1 MTTRETT
8 TPNVEELTTLD
19 HAGVNRFSTLFAF
32 AGIDESPLRGH
43 GDEAYRVLAE
53 FLKDPELRVYAR
65 FLGAVLLEHQVW
77 GGRKSG
83 QDDPPVGGF
92 LGKAIDQ
99 VIEELT
105 PLVAARAPEF
115 FNFIESEDWEQ

>member
-1 MTTRETT
+1 MTTTH
-8 TPNVEELTTLD
+8 TPAIEELTVLD
-19 HAGVNRFSTLFAF
+19 RAGINRFATLFAF
-32 AGIDESPLRGH
+32 VGLDESSLRGQENEVH
-43 GDEAYRVLAE
+43 RVVTE

-105 PLVAARAPEF
+105 PLVEARAPEF
-115 FNFIESEDWEQ
+115 FNFIESEAWEQ